1 MKRLLLAAAFTAA
14 IAAPALADT
23 PQHLIDSSTLALED
37 LMGGA
42 QGSQAQE
49 FLRKARAV
57 VVCPN
62 VFRAGFIFGGEG
74 GGCVMSARAPDGGWT
89 NPAIYS
95 MGSGSFGLQAGVQSA
110 EVMMIIMTNGGLNAL
125 LNSQFKLGAD
135 AGITFATLGAGV
147 SGGMSTAV
155 DADIIGFSKAQGLY
169 GGVSLSG
176 SVLSNN
182 AGAEQQYYGQQLD
195 ARQIVMDGQGNN
207 PGANPLRETLAR
219 YAAPAGLTP
228 APMAPPQDQMQQ
240 PMQQQM
246 QPMQQMQ
253 SAPIQQAPLQQP

>member
-1 MKRLLLAAAFTAA
+1 MKRLLLAAAVCAA
-14 IAAPALADT
+14 YAAPAMADT
-23 PQHLIDSSTLALED
+23 PQHLVDSSTLALED
-37 LMGGA
+37 LMSGA

-57 VVCPN
+57 VICPN

-74 GGCVMSARAPDGGWT
+74 GGCVMSARGADGSWS
-89 NPAIYS
+89 NPALYS
-95 MGSGSFGLQAGVQSA
+95 MGSGSIGLQAGVQSA
-110 EVMMIIMTNGGLNAL
+110 EVMMIIMTNDGLNAL

-155 DADIIGFSKAQGLY
+155 DADIIGFTKAQGLY

-176 SVLSNN
+176 SVFSNN
-182 AGAEQQYYGQQLD
+182 AGAEQQYYGQTLD
-195 ARQIVMDGQGNN
+195 ARQIVVDGQGNN

-219 YAAPAGLTP
+219 YAAPAGLAP
-228 APMAPPQDQMQQ
+228 VPMAP
-240 PMQQQM
+240 QQQQYPAQNSY
-246 QPMQQMQ
+246 QPPQNSFQAQPLPQPGQQ
-253 SAPIQQAPLQQP
+253 

>member
-1 MKRLLLAAAFTAA
+1 MKRLLLATALSAAF
-14 IAAPALADT
+14 AAPALADT

-37 LMGGA
+37 MMSGA
-42 QGSQAQE
+42 QGNQAQAY
-49 FLRKARAV
+49 LRRAQAV
-57 VVCPN
+57 VICPN

-74 GGCVMSARAPDGGWT
+74 GGCVMSARTSDGGWS

-95 MGSGSFGLQAGVQSA
+95 MGSGSIGLQAGVQTA
-110 EVMMIIMTNGGLNAL
+110 EVMMIVMTNGGLNAL

-176 SVLSNN
+176 SVFSNN

-195 ARQIVMDGQGNN
+195 ARQIVVDGQGNN
-207 PGANPLRETLAR
+207 PGANPLRQTLAR
-219 YAAPAGLTP
+219 YGAADTTA
-228 APMAPPQDQMQQ
+228 APPQYQPPQQQYPQQ
-240 PMQQQM
+240 PY
-246 QPMQQMQ
+246 
-253 SAPIQQAPLQQP
+253 QAPQNSFQAQPLPQPGQQ

>member
-1 MKRLLLAAAFTAA
+1 MKRLLLAAAFAA
-14 IAAPALADT
+14 AFTAPAFADT

-49 FLRKARAV
+49 FLRRARAV

-74 GGCVMSARAPDGGWT
+74 GGCVMSARAPDGSWT

-95 MGSGSFGLQAGVQSA
+95 MGSGSIGLQAGVQSA

-135 AGITFATLGAGV
+135 AGVTFATLGAGV

-182 AGAEQQYYGQQLD
+182 SGAEQQYYGQDLD
-195 ARQIVMDGQGNN
+195 ARQIVVDGQGNN
-207 PGANPLRETLAR
+207 PGANPLRQTLAR
-219 YAAPAGLTP
+219 YAAPAGLSP
-228 APMAPPQDQMQQ
+228 APMAPQQEQMQQ

-246 QPMQQMQ
+246 QPMQPMQ